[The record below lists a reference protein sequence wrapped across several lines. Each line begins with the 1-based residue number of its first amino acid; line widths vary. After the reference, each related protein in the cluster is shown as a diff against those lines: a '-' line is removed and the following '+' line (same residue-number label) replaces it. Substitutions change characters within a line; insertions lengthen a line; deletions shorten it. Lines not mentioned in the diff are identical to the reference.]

1 MKKILPKFFLL
12 CALSGL
18 VALIVS
24 SGLLDQLSFEILKAK
39 QNEFISYRV
48 ENPFFVASAFLGL
61 YILVAALS
69 LPGALPMTLAGG
81 AIFGLWQGA
90 LLVSAG
96 SSIGATLA
104 AASSRYLLRDWI
116 ESKYGNQLAPIHAGL
131 ERQGSLFLLSI
142 RLVPL
147 FPFFLVNLL
156 MGLTRMPLRNFFFVS
171 ILGMA
176 PATILFVNAG
186 TELASLESPT
196 GILSPRILFS
206 LAALGIFPWLAK
218 AFVSLLESRRVY
230 ARFQKPKK
238 FDYNMIV
245 IGAGAAGLVSSLI
258 AATLRARVLLIEKHK
273 MGGDCLNTGC
283 VPSKA
288 IIRSAKLVHQAKN
301 SSALGLSPVEIP
313 VDFAKVM
320 DRVTSVVRAIEPHD
334 SVERYTKLG
343 VECLAGNACLI
354 DPWTVE
360 VDGKKLTT
368 RNIILASGAEPAL
381 PTFPGLDQVK
391 FFTTD
396 TLWNLRELPKRLL
409 ILGGGP
415 IGCELAQ
422 AFSRLGARVTQVE
435 ANDRILAREDS
446 DVAEVVT
453 ERFRSEGIEILARHR
468 ALRFEQKGD
477 SGIAVLETNGQE
489 KRVEFDAVLIAL
501 GRKARTKGFGLE
513 ALGVQL
519 KKSGEIEADSFLR
532 TNFPNIYVC
541 GDATGPYQF
550 THMAAHQAWF
560 ASINALFAPFWKFKV
575 DYRIVPWCT
584 YTDPEVARVGLSESE
599 AKSKGI
605 QVDVTKYGIDDLDR
619 AIADGE
625 THGFVKVLTQPGSD
639 KILGATIVGAH
650 AGEILIEFVTAMKF
664 GIGLGKILQTIHS
677 YPTFAEANKFAAG
690 VWRKE
695 RAPEGLLRILGK
707 IHSARR

>member
-301 SSALGLSPVEIP
+301 GSALGLSPVEIP

>member
-1 MKKILPKFFLL
+1 
-12 CALSGL
+12 
-18 VALIVS
+18 
-24 SGLLDQLSFEILKAK
+24 
-39 QNEFISYRV
+39 
-48 ENPFFVASAFLGL
+48 
-61 YILVAALS
+61 
-69 LPGALPMTLAGG
+69 
-81 AIFGLWQGA
+81 
-90 LLVSAG
+90 
-96 SSIGATLA
+96 
-104 AASSRYLLRDWI
+104 
-116 ESKYGNQLAPIHAGL
+116 
-131 ERQGSLFLLSI
+131 
-142 RLVPL
+142 L

>member
-1 MKKILPKFFLL
+1 
-12 CALSGL
+12 
-18 VALIVS
+18 
-24 SGLLDQLSFEILKAK
+24 
-39 QNEFISYRV
+39 
-48 ENPFFVASAFLGL
+48 
-61 YILVAALS
+61 
-69 LPGALPMTLAGG
+69 
-81 AIFGLWQGA
+81 
-90 LLVSAG
+90 
-96 SSIGATLA
+96 
-104 AASSRYLLRDWI
+104 
-116 ESKYGNQLAPIHAGL
+116 
-131 ERQGSLFLLSI
+131 
-142 RLVPL
+142 
-147 FPFFLVNLL
+147 
-156 MGLTRMPLRNFFFVS
+156 
-171 ILGMA
+171 
-176 PATILFVNAG
+176 
-186 TELASLESPT
+186 
-196 GILSPRILFS
+196 
-206 LAALGIFPWLAK
+206 
-218 AFVSLLESRRVY
+218 
-230 ARFQKPKK
+230 
-238 FDYNMIV
+238 
-245 IGAGAAGLVSSLI
+245 
-258 AATLRARVLLIEKHK
+258 